1 MAVVEPA
8 WPAQDWRW
16 LRIGGGVV
24 IAARFVYWPRLVQGR
39 VWGGGMGEGQRNLA
53 PIGWGWEHTV
63 GVAVSRAT

>member
-1 MAVVEPA
+1 M
-8 WPAQDWRW
+8 
-16 LRIGGGVV
+16 V

-39 VWGGGMGEGQRNLA
+39 VWGGGRGEGQRNLA